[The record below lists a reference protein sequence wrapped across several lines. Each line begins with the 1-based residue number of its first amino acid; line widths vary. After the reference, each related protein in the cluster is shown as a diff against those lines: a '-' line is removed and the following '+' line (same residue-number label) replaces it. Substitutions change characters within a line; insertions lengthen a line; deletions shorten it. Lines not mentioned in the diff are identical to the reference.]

1 MFERVSERSGCVRR
15 ACVDVAARQS
25 RAEQRSLS
33 FFVVLC
39 ACVASVS
46 LSVCLPCLVCFT
58 FILATG
64 RGCSNVPMF
73 DCSTVSTAFAYSN
86 DDTCVRS
93 RYSLRRRLLIGLC
106 CYSSSLF
113 VLLLVLLLLFL
124 LLFLLLSFYSSCP
137 LVPSAPC
144 RTLLFNIFVPLV
156 LNFSTFCASLSLF
169 PSLSLSHNCCCC
181 WYYVRAKL
189 LVKCLSGA
197 ESLTQFSLV
206 HCTSHDSQT
215 C

>member
-15 ACVDVAARQS
+15 ACVDVAA
-25 RAEQRSLS
+25 EQRRRAAFAL
-33 FFVVLC
+33 VLC
-39 ACVASVS
+39 CALCVRCVRLSVS
-46 LSVCLPCLVCFT
+46 LSVCLVLSALLLSWPW
-58 FILATG
+58 AG
-64 RGCSNVPMF
+64 DVPMF
-73 DCSTVSTAFAYSN
+73 PCSTVSTAFAYSN

-93 RYSLRRRLLIGLC
+93 RYSLRRRRSLIGLC

-113 VLLLVLLLLFL
+113 VLLLVLLLLF

-169 PSLSLSHNCCCC
+169 PSLSLFLPHLLL
-181 WYYVRAKL
+181 L
-189 LVKCLSGA
+189 LVLRA
-197 ESLTQFSLV
+197 R
-206 HCTSHDSQT
+206 
-215 C
+215 

>member
-1 MFERVSERSGCVRR
+1 MRATCVRR
-15 ACVDVAARQS
+15 RRCRAEQS
-25 RAEQRSLS
+25 RAAFAL
-33 FFVVLC
+33 VLC
-39 ACVASVS
+39 CALCVRCVC

-93 RYSLRRRLLIGLC
+93 RYSLRRRRLLIGLC

-169 PSLSLSHNCCCC
+169 PFPSPFFLS
-181 WYYVRAKL
+181 
-189 LVKCLSGA
+189 
-197 ESLTQFSLV
+197 SLV
-206 HCTSHDSQT
+206 VVVVGIT
-215 C
+215 CALSCSLNA

>member
-1 MFERVSERSGCVRR
+1 MRATCVRR
-15 ACVDVAARQS
+15 RRC
-25 RAEQRSLS
+25 RAEQQSSRAAFAL
-33 FFVVLC
+33 VLC
-39 ACVASVS
+39 CALCVRCVC

-93 RYSLRRRLLIGLC
+93 RYSLRRRRRRRRLLIGLC

-137 LVPSAPC
+137 LLPSAPC

-156 LNFSTFCASLSLF
+156 LNFSTFCASPSLF
-169 PSLSLSHNCCCC
+169 PSLSLS
-181 WYYVRAKL
+181 
-189 LVKCLSGA
+189 LVVVVGFTCALSC
-197 ESLTQFSLV
+197 SLNA
-206 HCTSHDSQT
+206 
-215 C
+215 

>member
-1 MFERVSERSGCVRR
+1 MRATCVRR
-15 ACVDVAARQS
+15 RRC
-25 RAEQRSLS
+25 RAEQNRAAFAL
-33 FFVVLC
+33 VLC
-39 ACVASVS
+39 CALCVRCVC

-93 RYSLRRRLLIGLC
+93 RYSLRRRRRRRRRLLIGLC

-137 LVPSAPC
+137 LLPSAPC

-156 LNFSTFCASLSLF
+156 LNFSTFCASLSIF
-169 PSLSLSHNCCCC
+169 PFLSISLSHLLL
-181 WYYVRAKL
+181 L
-189 LVKCLSGA
+189 LVLRA
-197 ESLTQFSLV
+197 R
-206 HCTSHDSQT
+206 
-215 C
+215 

>member
-1 MFERVSERSGCVRR
+1 MRATCVRR
-15 ACVDVAARQS
+15 RRC
-25 RAEQRSLS
+25 RAEQSSVRSRSLLC
-33 FFVVLC
+33 FVRALRLSLC
-39 ACVASVS
+39 

-93 RYSLRRRLLIGLC
+93 RYSLRRRRRRRRRLLIGLC

-113 VLLLVLLLLFL
+113 VLLLVLLLFL

-156 LNFSTFCASLSLF
+156 LNFSTFCASPSLF
-169 PSLSLSHNCCCC
+169 RSPFFLS
-181 WYYVRAKL
+181 
-189 LVKCLSGA
+189 
-197 ESLTQFSLV
+197 SLV
-206 HCTSHDSQT
+206 VVVVVGIT
-215 C
+215 CALSCSLNA

>member
-1 MFERVSERSGCVRR
+1 MRATCVRR
-15 ACVDVAARQS
+15 RRC
-25 RAEQRSLS
+25 RAEQQSSRAAFAL
-33 FFVVLC
+33 VLC
-39 ACVASVS
+39 CALCVRCVCF
-46 LSVCLPCLVCFT
+46 SVCLPCLVCFT

-93 RYSLRRRLLIGLC
+93 RYSLRRRRRRRRRLLIGLC

-113 VLLLVLLLLFL
+113 VLLLVLLLLFVVIV
-124 LLFLLLSFYSSCP
+124 LLFQLSVGSFRPMPHIVVQY
-137 LVPSAPC
+137 
-144 RTLLFNIFVPLV
+144 
-156 LNFSTFCASLSLF
+156 FCATCFEFFYILRIPLPLPLSLSLT
-169 PSLSLSHNCCCC
+169 CCCC
-181 WYYVRAKL
+181 WFYVRAKL

>member
-1 MFERVSERSGCVRR
+1 MRATCVRR
-15 ACVDVAARQS
+15 RRCRAEQS
-25 RAEQRSLS
+25 RAAFAL
-33 FFVVLC
+33 VLC
-39 ACVASVS
+39 CALCVRCVC

-93 RYSLRRRLLIGLC
+93 RYSLRRRRRRRRRLLIGLC

-169 PSLSLSHNCCCC
+169 PSLSLT
-181 WYYVRAKL
+181 
-189 LVKCLSGA
+189 LVVVVGITCALSC
-197 ESLTQFSLV
+197 SLNA
-206 HCTSHDSQT
+206 
-215 C
+215 